1 MWDKKVKE
9 IMTKC
14 GYVGVIGKTNAGKS
28 TLVNTLVGEKVAI
41 VTPKTQTTRSN
52 ILGILTENNA
62 QIIFVDTP
70 GIHKSR
76 NQLDK
81 AMMKSV
87 RGAISYVDII
97 LFIIDGTRKLDL
109 SEIEYI
115 KKLSEKPIIVG
126 VSKTDIAKKENV
138 IQILTRLGA
147 IDNIL
152 SIIPFSSNENNNI
165 DVLKKEII
173 KVLPNRNF
181 EYDSDM
187 YTDSTVRFMSEEI
200 IREKAMMALREE
212 LPHGV
217 KVEITNFDE
226 TNNKVTYIDADLIC
240 EKDSHKGIVLGK
252 NGENI
257 KKIASEAR
265 LDIENLL
272 NKKIMLKIW
281 VKVIKNW
288 RQNQNNMV

>member
-1 MWDKKVKE
+1 
-9 IMTKC
+9 MTKC

-52 ILGILTENNA
+52 ILGIFTENDA

-97 LFIIDGTRKLDL
+97 LFVIDGTRKLDV
-109 SEIEYI
+109 SEMEYI

-138 IQILTRLGA
+138 IQILTHLGA